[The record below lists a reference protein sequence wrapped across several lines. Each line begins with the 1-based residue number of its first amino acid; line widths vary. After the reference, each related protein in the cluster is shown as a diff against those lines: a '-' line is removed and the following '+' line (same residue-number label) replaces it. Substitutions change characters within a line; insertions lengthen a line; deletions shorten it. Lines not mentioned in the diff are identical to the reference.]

1 MSKMGKRT
9 ITKEMQAVLESPEF
23 MQTQAKIVDIMQKY
37 RLFTAQL
44 DETFERIRVPMQALN
59 AALYDATSPLH
70 GMWQSLTGALSQISE
85 YVSSYEQSDAELRDI
100 ERGISSVINAN
111 WDNSLMVENI
121 TTQIK
126 CLKAIIAEAE
136 NGETIAKEMLSMVDM
151 LDDPEAKSELNTRIA
166 NLNDIKERAVKLLDD
181 KNALLRFLKRNRI
194 SGCETR
200 HSYDNMYVSQLYDV
214 CEDNVLRNI
223 QAWEFH
229 MCVSEANYELIKE
242 RVISNQGLYYLLYL
256 IGKIKNKVA
265 AKERKQWCIQ
275 ATESIGYSPT
285 DTTKW
290 RGNLAEWWL
299 AQVDRIK

>member
-1 MSKMGKRT
+1 MGKRT

-37 RLFTAQL
+37 RLFTVQL
-44 DETFERIRVPMQALN
+44 DELFERIRVPMQTLN

-85 YVSSYEQSDAELRDI
+85 FISSYEQSDAELRDI
-100 ERGISSVINAN
+100 ERGISSVINVD

-126 CLKAIIAEAE
+126 CLKAIISEAE
-136 NGETIAKEMLSMVDM
+136 NGETIAKEMLLGVDKFE
-151 LDDPEAKSELNTRIA
+151 DPKMKSELNERIS
-166 NLNDIKERAVKLLDD
+166 NLKDAKERATKLLDD
-181 KNALLRFLKRNRI
+181 KNALLGFLKKNRI
-194 SGCETR
+194 SGRETR
-200 HSYDNMYVSQLYDV
+200 FSYDNLYVSQLYDI
-214 CEDNVLRNI
+214 CEDGILRNVEP
-223 QAWEFH
+223 WEFH
-229 MCVSEANYELIKE
+229 MCVSDADYELIKE

-256 IGKIKNKVA
+256 IGKIKNKVS
-265 AKERKQWCIQ
+265 AKERKQWCVLSTQ
-275 ATESIGYSPT
+275 SIGYSPT

-290 RGNLAEWWL
+290 RGNLSEKWL

>member
-9 ITKEMQAVLESPEF
+9 ITKEMQAVLETPEF

-85 YVSSYEQSDAELRDI
+85 FVSSYEQSDAELRDI
-100 ERGISSVINAN
+100 ERGISSVINVN

-126 CLKAIIAEAE
+126 CLKAIISEAG
-136 NGETIAKEMLSMVDM
+136 NGETIAKEMLLRVDEFE
-151 LDDPEAKSELNTRIA
+151 DPKMKSELDERIS
-166 NLNDIKERAVKLLDD
+166 NLKDTKERATKLLDD
-181 KNALLRFLKRNRI
+181 KNALLGFLKKNRI
-194 SGCETR
+194 SGRETR
-200 HSYDNMYVSQLYDV
+200 FSYDNLYVSQLYDI
-214 CEDNVLRNI
+214 CEDGILRNI
-223 QAWEFH
+223 EPWEFH
-229 MCVSEANYELIKE
+229 MCVSEADYELIKE

>member
-1 MSKMGKRT
+1 MGKRT

-44 DETFERIRVPMQALN
+44 DKTFERIRVPLQALN

-85 YVSSYEQSDAELRDI
+85 FVSSYEQSDAELRDI
-100 ERGISSVINAN
+100 ERGISSVINVN

-126 CLKAIIAEAE
+126 CLKAIISEAE
-136 NGETIAKEMLSMVDM
+136 KGETIANEMLSMVDM
-151 LDDPEAKSELNTRIA
+151 FDDPETKLELNTRIA
-166 NLNDIKERAVKLLDD
+166 NLNDIKERATKLLDD
-181 KNALLRFLKRNRI
+181 KNALLGFLKKNRI
-194 SGCETR
+194 SGRETR
-200 HSYDNMYVSQLYDV
+200 FSYDNLYVSQLYDI
-214 CEDNVLRNI
+214 CEDGILRNVEP
-223 QAWEFH
+223 WEFH
-229 MCVSEANYELIKE
+229 MCVSDADYELIKE

>member
-1 MSKMGKRT
+1 
-9 ITKEMQAVLESPEF
+9 MQEVLESPEF

-85 YVSSYEQSDAELRDI
+85 FVSSYEQSDAELRDI
-100 ERGISSVINAN
+100 ERGISSVINVN

-126 CLKAIIAEAE
+126 CLKAIISEAR
-136 NGETIAKEMLSMVDM
+136 NGETIAKEMLLRVDEFE
-151 LDDPEAKSELNTRIA
+151 DPKMKSELDERIS
-166 NLNDIKERAVKLLDD
+166 NLKDAKERATKLLDD

-200 HSYDNMYVSQLYDV
+200 YSYDNMYVSQLYDI

-229 MCVSEANYELIKE
+229 MCVSEADYELIKE

>member
-1 MSKMGKRT
+1 MGKRT

-70 GMWQSLTGALSQISE
+70 GMWQSLTGTLSQISE
-85 YVSSYEQSDAELRDI
+85 FVSSYEQSDAELRDI
-100 ERGISSVINAN
+100 ERGISSVINVN

-126 CLKAIIAEAE
+126 CLKAIISEAG
-136 NGETIAKEMLSMVDM
+136 NGETIANEMLSMVDM
-151 LDDPEAKSELNTRIA
+151 LDDPETKSELNTRIA
-166 NLNDIKERAVKLLDD
+166 NLNDIKERATKLLDD

-200 HSYDNMYVSQLYDV
+200 YSYDNMYVSQLYDI

-229 MCVSEANYELIKE
+229 MCVSEADYELIKE

>member
-1 MSKMGKRT
+1 MGKRT

-44 DETFERIRVPMQALN
+44 DKTFERIRVPLQALN

-85 YVSSYEQSDAELRDI
+85 FVSSYEQSDAELRDI
-100 ERGISSVINAN
+100 ERGISSVINVN

-121 TTQIK
+121 TIQIK
-126 CLKAIIAEAE
+126 CLKAIISEAE
-136 NGETIAKEMLSMVDM
+136 KGETIANEMLSMVDM
-151 LDDPEAKSELNTRIA
+151 FDDPETKLELNTRIA
-166 NLNDIKERAVKLLDD
+166 NLNDIKERATKLLDD
-181 KNALLRFLKRNRI
+181 KNALLGFLKKNRI
-194 SGCETR
+194 SGRETR
-200 HSYDNMYVSQLYDV
+200 FSYDNLYVSQLYDI
-214 CEDNVLRNI
+214 CEDGILRNVEP
-223 QAWEFH
+223 WEFH
-229 MCVSEANYELIKE
+229 MCVSDADYELIKE

>member
-1 MSKMGKRT
+1 MGKRT

-85 YVSSYEQSDAELRDI
+85 FVSSYEQSDAELRDI
-100 ERGISSVINAN
+100 ERGISSVINVN

-136 NGETIAKEMLSMVDM
+136 NGETIAKEMLLRVDEFE
-151 LDDPEAKSELNTRIA
+151 DPKMKSELDERIS
-166 NLNDIKERAVKLLDD
+166 NLKDAKARATKLLDD

-200 HSYDNMYVSQLYDV
+200 HSYDNMYVSQLYDI

-229 MCVSEANYELIKE
+229 MCVREADYELIKE
-242 RVISNQGLYYLLYL
+242 RVISNQGLFYLLYL
-256 IGKIKNKVA
+256 LGKIKNKVA

>member
-1 MSKMGKRT
+1 MEKRK
-9 ITKEMQAVLESPEF
+9 ITKGMQEVLESPEF
-23 MQTQAKIVDIMQKY
+23 IKTQTQIVDIMQKY
-37 RLFTAQL
+37 RLFATQL
-44 DETFERIRVPMQALN
+44 NEAFEKIRVPMRTLNTALLN
-59 AALYDATSPLH
+59 EASPLH
-70 GMWQSLTGALSQISE
+70 NLSQNLSATLSQISE
-85 YVSSYEQSDAELRDI
+85 FINSYEEADAKLKDI
-100 ERGISSVINAN
+100 EQEITPVINTN
-111 WDNSLMVENI
+111 WDSSQMVESVVI
-121 TTQIK
+121 QVK
-126 CLKAIIAEAE
+126 CLNTIISEAE
-136 NGETIAKEMLSMVDM
+136 KGETIANEMLSMVDM

-166 NLNDIKERAVKLLDD
+166 NLNDIKERATKLLDD

-200 HSYDNMYVSQLYDV
+200 HSYDNMYVSQLYDI

-229 MCVSEANYELIKE
+229 MCASEADYELIKE

-275 ATESIGYSPT
+275 AANSIGYSPT

>member
-1 MSKMGKRT
+1 MGKRT

-23 MQTQAKIVDIMQKY
+23 MQTPAKIVDIMQKY

-85 YVSSYEQSDAELRDI
+85 FVSSYEQSDAELRDI
-100 ERGISSVINAN
+100 ERGISSVINVN

-126 CLKAIIAEAE
+126 CLKAIISEAG
-136 NGETIAKEMLSMVDM
+136 NGETIANEMLSMVDM
-151 LDDPEAKSELNTRIA
+151 LDDPETKSELNTRIA
-166 NLNDIKERAVKLLDD
+166 NLNDIKERATKLLDD

-200 HSYDNMYVSQLYDV
+200 YSYDNMNVSQLYDN

-229 MCVSEANYELIKE
+229 MCVSEADYELIKE

>member
-1 MSKMGKRT
+1 MGKRT

-85 YVSSYEQSDAELRDI
+85 FVSSYEQSDAELRDI
-100 ERGISSVINAN
+100 ERGISSVINVN

-126 CLKAIIAEAE
+126 CLKAIISEAG
-136 NGETIAKEMLSMVDM
+136 NGETIANEMLSMVDM
-151 LDDPEAKSELNTRIA
+151 LDDPETKSELNTRIA
-166 NLNDIKERAVKLLDD
+166 NLNDIKERATKLLDD

-200 HSYDNMYVSQLYDV
+200 YSYDNMYVSQLYDI

-229 MCVSEANYELIKE
+229 MCASEADYELIKE

-299 AQVDRIK
+299 VQVDRIK

>member
-85 YVSSYEQSDAELRDI
+85 YVSSYEQSDAELRNI
-100 ERGISSVINAN
+100 ERGISSVINVN

-126 CLKAIIAEAE
+126 CLKAIISEAG
-136 NGETIAKEMLSMVDM
+136 NGETIAKEMLLRVDEFE
-151 LDDPEAKSELNTRIA
+151 DPKMKSELDERIS
-166 NLNDIKERAVKLLDD
+166 NLKDAKERATKLLDD
-181 KNALLRFLKRNRI
+181 KNALLGFMKKNRI
-194 SGCETR
+194 FGRETR
-200 HSYDNMYVSQLYDV
+200 FSYDNLYVSQLYDI
-214 CEDNVLRNI
+214 CEDGILRNVEP
-223 QAWEFH
+223 WEFH
-229 MCVSEANYELIKE
+229 MCVSDADYELIKE

>member
-1 MSKMGKRT
+1 MGKRT

-23 MQTQAKIVDIMQKY
+23 VQTQAKIVDIVQKY

-85 YVSSYEQSDAELRDI
+85 FVSSYEQSDAELRDI
-100 ERGISSVINAN
+100 ERGISSVINVN

-121 TTQIK
+121 MTQIK
-126 CLKAIIAEAE
+126 CLKAIISEAG
-136 NGETIAKEMLSMVDM
+136 NGETIAKEMLLRVNEFE
-151 LDDPEAKSELNTRIA
+151 DPKMKSELDERIS
-166 NLNDIKERAVKLLDD
+166 NLKDTKERATKLLDD
-181 KNALLRFLKRNRI
+181 KNALLGFLKKNRI
-194 SGCETR
+194 SGRETR
-200 HSYDNMYVSQLYDV
+200 FSYDNLFVSQLYDI
-214 CEDNVLRNI
+214 CEDGILRNVEP
-223 QAWEFH
+223 WEFH
-229 MCVSEANYELIKE
+229 MCVSDADYELIKE

-256 IGKIKNKVA
+256 IGKIKNKVS
-265 AKERKQWCIQ
+265 AKERKQWCVLSTQ
-275 ATESIGYSPT
+275 SIGYSPT

-290 RGNLAEWWL
+290 RGNLSEKWL

>member
-85 YVSSYEQSDAELRDI
+85 FVSSYEQSDAELRDI
-100 ERGISSVINAN
+100 ERGISSVINVN

-126 CLKAIIAEAE
+126 CLKAIISEAG
-136 NGETIAKEMLSMVDM
+136 NGETIAKEMLLRVDEFE
-151 LDDPEAKSELNTRIA
+151 DPKMKSELDERIS
-166 NLNDIKERAVKLLDD
+166 NLKDTKERATKLLDD
-181 KNALLRFLKRNRI
+181 KNALLGFLKKNRI
-194 SGCETR
+194 SGRETR
-200 HSYDNMYVSQLYDV
+200 FSYDNLYVSQLYDI
-214 CEDNVLRNI
+214 CEDGILRNI
-223 QAWEFH
+223 EPWEFH
-229 MCVSEANYELIKE
+229 MCVSEADYELIKE

>member
-85 YVSSYEQSDAELRDI
+85 YVSSYEQSDAELRNI
-100 ERGISSVINAN
+100 ERGISSVINVN

-126 CLKAIIAEAE
+126 CLKAIISEAG
-136 NGETIAKEMLSMVDM
+136 NGETIAKEMLLRVDEFE
-151 LDDPEAKSELNTRIA
+151 DPKMKSELDERIS
-166 NLNDIKERAVKLLDD
+166 NLKDAKERATKLLDD

-194 SGCETR
+194 SGCEIR
-200 HSYDNMYVSQLYDV
+200 YSYDNMYVSQLYDI

-229 MCVSEANYELIKE
+229 MCVSEADYELIKE

>member
-1 MSKMGKRT
+1 MGKRT

-44 DETFERIRVPMQALN
+44 DETFERIRVPLQALN

-166 NLNDIKERAVKLLDD
+166 NLNDIKERVVKLLDD

>member
-1 MSKMGKRT
+1 MGKRT

-85 YVSSYEQSDAELRDI
+85 FVSSYEQSDAELRDI
-100 ERGISSVINAN
+100 ERGISSVINVN

-126 CLKAIIAEAE
+126 CLKAIISEAG
-136 NGETIAKEMLSMVDM
+136 NGETIANEMLSMVDM
-151 LDDPEAKSELNTRIA
+151 LDDPETKSELNTRIA
-166 NLNDIKERAVKLLDD
+166 NLNDIKERATKLLDD

-194 SGCETR
+194 SGCEIR
-200 HSYDNMYVSQLYDV
+200 YSYDNMYVSQLYDI

-229 MCVSEANYELIKE
+229 MCVSEADYELIKE

>member
-1 MSKMGKRT
+1 MRKRT

-85 YVSSYEQSDAELRDI
+85 FVSSYEQSDAELRDI
-100 ERGISSVINAN
+100 ERGISSVINVN

-126 CLKAIIAEAE
+126 CLKAIISEAG
-136 NGETIAKEMLSMVDM
+136 NGETIANEMLSMVDM
-151 LDDPEAKSELNTRIA
+151 LDDPETKSELNTRIA
-166 NLNDIKERAVKLLDD
+166 NLNDIKERATKLLDD

-200 HSYDNMYVSQLYDV
+200 YSYDNMYVSQLYDI

-229 MCVSEANYELIKE
+229 MCVSEADYELIKE

>member
-1 MSKMGKRT
+1 MGKRT

-85 YVSSYEQSDAELRDI
+85 FVSSYEQSDAELRDI
-100 ERGISSVINAN
+100 ERGISSVINVN

-126 CLKAIIAEAE
+126 CLKAIISEAG
-136 NGETIAKEMLSMVDM
+136 NGETIANEMLSMVDM
-151 LDDPEAKSELNTRIA
+151 LDDPETKSELNTRIA
-166 NLNDIKERAVKLLDD
+166 NLNDIKERATKLLDD

-200 HSYDNMYVSQLYDV
+200 YSYDNMYVSQLYDI

-229 MCVSEANYELIKE
+229 MCVSEADYELIKE

-265 AKERKQWCIQ
+265 AKARKQWCIQ

>member
-1 MSKMGKRT
+1 MGKRT

-85 YVSSYEQSDAELRDI
+85 FVSSYEQSDAELRDI
-100 ERGISSVINAN
+100 ERGISSVINVN

-126 CLKAIIAEAE
+126 CLKAIISEAG
-136 NGETIAKEMLSMVDM
+136 NGETIANEMLSMVDM
-151 LDDPEAKSELNTRIA
+151 LDDPETKSELNTRIA
-166 NLNDIKERAVKLLDD
+166 NLNDIKERATKLLDD

-200 HSYDNMYVSQLYDV
+200 YSYDNMYVSQLYDI

-229 MCVSEANYELIKE
+229 MCASEADYELIKE

>member
-1 MSKMGKRT
+1 MGKRT

-23 MQTQAKIVDIMQKY
+23 VQTQAKIVDIMQKY

-70 GMWQSLTGALSQISE
+70 GMWQSLTGVLSQISE
-85 YVSSYEQSDAELRDI
+85 FVSSYEQSDAELRDI
-100 ERGISSVINAN
+100 ERGISSVINVN

-126 CLKAIIAEAE
+126 CLKAIISEAE
-136 NGETIAKEMLSMVDM
+136 KGETIANEMLSVVDI

-166 NLNDIKERAVKLLDD
+166 NLNDIKERATKLLDD

-200 HSYDNMYVSQLYDV
+200 YSYDNMYVSQLYDI

-229 MCVSEANYELIKE
+229 MCVSEADYELIKE

>member
-1 MSKMGKRT
+1 MGKRT

-85 YVSSYEQSDAELRDI
+85 FVSSYEQSDAELRDI
-100 ERGISSVINAN
+100 ERGISSVINVN

-126 CLKAIIAEAE
+126 CLKAIISEAG
-136 NGETIAKEMLSMVDM
+136 NGETIANEMLSMVDM
-151 LDDPEAKSELNTRIA
+151 LDDPETKSELNMRIA
-166 NLNDIKERAVKLLDD
+166 NLNDIKERATKLLDD

-200 HSYDNMYVSQLYDV
+200 YSYDNMYVSQLYDI

-229 MCVSEANYELIKE
+229 MCVSEADYELIKE

>member
-1 MSKMGKRT
+1 MGKRT

-85 YVSSYEQSDAELRDI
+85 FVSSYEQSDAELRDI
-100 ERGISSVINAN
+100 ERGISSVINVN

-126 CLKAIIAEAE
+126 CLKAIISEAG
-136 NGETIAKEMLSMVDM
+136 NGETIANEMLSMVDM
-151 LDDPEAKSELNTRIA
+151 LDDPETKSELNTRIA
-166 NLNDIKERAVKLLDD
+166 NLNDIKERATKLLDD
-181 KNALLRFLKRNRI
+181 KNALLGFLKKNRI
-194 SGCETR
+194 CGRETR
-200 HSYDNMYVSQLYDV
+200 FSYDNLYVSQLYDI
-214 CEDNVLRNI
+214 CEDGILRNI
-223 QAWEFH
+223 EPWEFH
-229 MCVSEANYELIKE
+229 MCVSDADYELIKE

>member
-1 MSKMGKRT
+1 MGKRT
-9 ITKEMQAVLESPEF
+9 ITQEMQAVLESPEF

-85 YVSSYEQSDAELRDI
+85 FVSSYEQSDAELRDI
-100 ERGISSVINAN
+100 ERGISSVINVN

-126 CLKAIIAEAE
+126 CLKAIISEAG
-136 NGETIAKEMLSMVDM
+136 NGETIANEMLSMVDM
-151 LDDPEAKSELNTRIA
+151 LDDPETKSELNTRIA
-166 NLNDIKERAVKLLDD
+166 NLNDIKERATKLLDD
-181 KNALLRFLKRNRI
+181 KNALLGFLKKNRI
-194 SGCETR
+194 SGRETR
-200 HSYDNMYVSQLYDV
+200 FSYDNLYVSQLYDI
-214 CEDNVLRNI
+214 CEDGILRNI
-223 QAWEFH
+223 EPWEFH
-229 MCVSEANYELIKE
+229 MCVSEADYELIKE

-275 ATESIGYSPT
+275 ATESIGYSLT

>member
-1 MSKMGKRT
+1 MGKRT

-44 DETFERIRVPMQALN
+44 DETFERIRVPLQALN

-85 YVSSYEQSDAELRDI
+85 FVSSYEQSDAELRDI
-100 ERGISSVINAN
+100 ERGISSVININ

-126 CLKAIIAEAE
+126 CLKAIISEAG
-136 NGETIAKEMLSMVDM
+136 NGETIAKEMLLRVDEFE
-151 LDDPEAKSELNTRIA
+151 DPKMKSELDERIS
-166 NLNDIKERAVKLLDD
+166 NLKDTKERATKLLDD
-181 KNALLRFLKRNRI
+181 KNALLGFLKKNRI
-194 SGCETR
+194 SGRETR
-200 HSYDNMYVSQLYDV
+200 FSYDNLYVSQLYDI
-214 CEDNVLRNI
+214 CEDGILRNI
-223 QAWEFH
+223 EPWEFH
-229 MCVSEANYELIKE
+229 MCVSDADYELIKE

>member
-1 MSKMGKRT
+1 MGKRT

-85 YVSSYEQSDAELRDI
+85 FVSSYEQSDAELRDI
-100 ERGISSVINAN
+100 ERGISSVINVN

-126 CLKAIIAEAE
+126 CLKAIISEAG
-136 NGETIAKEMLSMVDM
+136 NGETIANEMLSMVDM

-166 NLNDIKERAVKLLDD
+166 NLNDIKERAAKLLDD

-200 HSYDNMYVSQLYDV
+200 HSYDNMYVSQLYDI

-229 MCVSEANYELIKE
+229 MCVSEADYELIKE